1 MTLLPAKFARSV
13 GIDRVDERDHEHDDH
28 DGDDHDYCAASQDC
42 QVC

>member
-13 GIDRVDERDHEHDDH
+13 GIDRVDGRDDDD